1 LCKNQEG
8 GGLENNSKYF
18 YNITI
23 NKSHGKGLSDRIKKK
38 KKKTRRVQG
47 LCYRYLKN
55 KDWVVITLKNKRL
68 KNNLLKVLFGK
79 VFFILKIYRNN
90 NFLFYFFNLFL
101 ILTQ

>member
-38 KKKTRRVQG
+38 NKKQG
-47 LCYRYLKN
+47 ESRDY
-55 KDWVVITLKNKRL
+55 VID
-68 KNNLLKVLFGK
+68 
-79 VFFILKIYRNN
+79 I
-90 NFLFYFFNLFL
+90 
-101 ILTQ
+101 